1 MMIRRNSS
9 RSVVARVAFA
19 IALVA
24 GVACASSGPNLSTL
38 DADALLER
46 GLERL
51 GEEKWDQAIRAL
63 EQFIFQ
69 YPTHERYPEARFRLG
84 DAYAGKNDRLIAA
97 SEYGRLADDF
107 PNGPWADDARFR
119 VCEMYEQL
127 SPIPARDQEYT
138 VTAIDHCRSLR
149 AFYPDSEYAPRAA
162 EIITELENK
171 LAQKELESGDF
182 YFDAKAWDPAIIVY
196 QHLLEKFP
204 TSRAAPVALLRMYE
218 AYTAIGYA
226 EEAQDVRERL
236 LQQFPDSEAAR
247 QLRGSPV
254 VGSR

>member
-1 MMIRRNSS
+1 MTSRNAS
-9 RSVVARVAFA
+9 RSVYVRTF
-19 IALVA
+19 LVILLVTGA
-24 GVACASSGPNLSTL
+24 GCASSGPNLSGM
-38 DADALLER
+38 DASALLDR

-51 GEEKWDQAIRAL
+51 EAEEWDQAIRAL

-69 YPTHERYPEARFRLG
+69 YPTHERYQEARFRLG
-84 DAYAGKNDRLIAA
+84 DAYAGKSDRLIAA

-119 VCEMYEQL
+119 VCQMYEQL

-149 AFYPDSEYAPRAA
+149 AFYPDSEYAAPAA
-162 EIITELENK
+162 EIITALENK
-171 LAQKELESGDF
+171 LAQKELATGDF

-196 QHLLEKFP
+196 QHLLEKYP
-204 TSRAAPVALLRMYE
+204 TSSAAPVALLRMYE
-218 AYTAIGYA
+218 AYTEIGYT
-226 EEAQDVRERL
+226 EEAQEVRERL

-247 QLRGSPV
+247 QVRGSQV
-254 VGSR
+254 AGTR

>member
-1 MMIRRNSS
+1 MNIRRTRH
-9 RSVVARVAFA
+9 RSVLVRATLSILL
-19 IALVA
+19 IAGA
-24 GVACASSGPNLSTL
+24 GCASSGPNLSTL
-38 DADALLER
+38 DADALLVR

-51 GEEKWDQAIRAL
+51 EAENWDQAIRAL

-69 YPTHERYPEARFRLG
+69 YPTHARYQEARFRLG

-107 PNGPWADDARFR
+107 PNGPYADDARFR
-119 VCEMYEQL
+119 VCEMYQEL

-149 AFYPDSEYAPRAA
+149 AFYPDSEFAPAAA

-171 LAQKELESGDF
+171 LAQKELETGNF
-182 YFDAKAWDPAIIVY
+182 YFDAEAFDPAIIVY
-196 QHLLEKFP
+196 QHLLEKYP

-218 AYTAIGYA
+218 AYTEIGYA
-226 EEAQDVRERL
+226 EEAQEAKDRL

-247 QLRGSPV
+247 QVRGTQ
-254 VGSR
+254 VGER